1 MVLLLRVVEP
11 PDIVVAIDEKF
22 LHMAATETLVAGED
36 ALPRIG
42 TALELAD
49 STVIGNVAGDDD
61 AVRAA
66 VSEILER
73 LDERVLVARVAEV
86 DVAQDAEADI
96 WFAGKRSR
104 LRVCQPRS
112 REQRKCAHRTEEPAP
127 RKRTGR
133 SRVVFHWRYYTIIR
147 DSKFVAR
154 DWKLRWLGFSLPLH
168 CSASNNHNTEYSIN
182 LFYIWGQAPR
192 PQVTPPAAK
201 PQIQNMIKVAV

>member
-22 LHMAATETLVAGED
+22 LHMAATETLVAGEY

-96 WFAGKRSR
+96 WFAGERSR

-147 DSKFVAR
+147 DSWFA
-154 DWKLRWLGFSLPLH
+154 GS
-168 CSASNNHNTEYSIN
+168 
-182 LFYIWGQAPR
+182 
-192 PQVTPPAAK
+192 
-201 PQIQNMIKVAV
+201 